1 MVETRVFNKPAG
13 RRPAGKWS
21 GGKFAPKR
29 KVCIFCANRSKSID
43 YKDTALLG
51 RFISDRG
58 KIEPCRR
65 TGTCNRH
72 QHALALAI
80 KQARHVALL
89 PFVPEH
95 IHLQGIVPPLNL
107 NPVPQPTENLNT
119 QVEMVETVE
128 AVKEETVVDVEP
140 VATIEETVADVE
152 AVAVPE
158 EVVDNVEVMPATEEE
173 ITTETQLPNDQT
185 DA

>member
-1 MVETRVFNKPAG
+1 MVETKTAARPMG
-13 RRPAGKWS
+13 RRSPSKWT

-29 KVCIFCANRSKSID
+29 KVCSFCASRAKVID
-43 YKDTALLG
+43 YKDTAMLG

-58 KIEPCRR
+58 KIEPRRR

-95 IHLQGIVPPLNL
+95 IHQQGLVPPLSL
-107 NPVPQPTENLNT
+107 NPVAGENKAAAEVKPAAENASA
-119 QVEMVETVE
+119 VPSVETE
-128 AVKEETVVDVEP
+128 AS
-140 VATIEETVADVE
+140 A
-152 AVAVPE
+152 
-158 EVVDNVEVMPATEEE
+158 
-173 ITTETQLPNDQT
+173 
-185 DA
+185 

>member
-1 MVETRVFNKPAG
+1 MG
-13 RRPAGKWS
+13 RRPPGKWT

-29 KVCIFCANRSKSID
+29 KVCSFCASRAKLID
-43 YKDTALLG
+43 YKDTATLG

-58 KIEPCRR
+58 KIEPRRR

-95 IHLQGIVPPLNL
+95 IHQQGLVPPLNL
-107 NPVPQPTENLNT
+107 NPVAVENKAAPETQPA
-119 QVEMVETVE
+119 VETAPVTTSVE
-128 AVKEETVVDVEP
+128 T
-140 VATIEETVADVE
+140 E
-152 AVAVPE
+152 AS
-158 EVVDNVEVMPATEEE
+158 T
-173 ITTETQLPNDQT
+173 
-185 DA
+185 

>member
-1 MVETRVFNKPAG
+1 MVETKTAARPMG
-13 RRPAGKWS
+13 RRPPGKWT

-29 KVCIFCANRSKSID
+29 KVCSFCASRAKVID
-43 YKDTALLG
+43 YKDTAMLG

-58 KIEPCRR
+58 KIEPRRR

-95 IHLQGIVPPLNL
+95 IHQQGLVPPLNL
-107 NPVPQPTENLNT
+107 NPVAVEN
-119 QVEMVETVE
+119 
-128 AVKEETVVDVEP
+128 K
-140 VATIEETVADVE
+140 
-152 AVAVPE
+152 
-158 EVVDNVEVMPATEEE
+158 PATEAKPAADNTPAAPSAE
-173 ITTETQLPNDQT
+173 IQAAT
-185 DA
+185 

>member
-1 MVETRVFNKPAG
+1 MG
-13 RRPAGKWS
+13 RRPPGKWT

-29 KVCIFCANRSKSID
+29 KVCSFCASRAKLID

-58 KIEPCRR
+58 KIEPRRR

-95 IHLQGIVPPLNL
+95 IHQQGLVPPLNL
-107 NPVPQPTENLNT
+107 NPV
-119 QVEMVETVE
+119 TVE
-128 AVKEETVVDVEP
+128 NKAAAEVKP
-140 VATIEETVADVE
+140 VLE
-152 AVAVPE
+152 
-158 EVVDNVEVMPATEEE
+158 NMPAAPSAEAQAA
-173 ITTETQLPNDQT
+173 I
-185 DA
+185 

>member
-1 MVETRVFNKPAG
+1 MG
-13 RRPAGKWS
+13 RRPPGKWT

-29 KVCIFCANRSKSID
+29 KVCSFCASRAKVID
-43 YKDTALLG
+43 YKDSAMLG

-58 KIEPCRR
+58 KIEPRRR

-95 IHLQGIVPPLNL
+95 IHQQGLVPPLNL
-107 NPVPQPTENLNT
+107 NPAAVEN
-119 QVEMVETVE
+119 
-128 AVKEETVVDVEP
+128 K
-140 VATIEETVADVE
+140 
-152 AVAVPE
+152 
-158 EVVDNVEVMPATEEE
+158 PATEAKPAVENTPVAPSAE
-173 ITTETQLPNDQT
+173 AQAAT
-185 DA
+185 

>member
-1 MVETRVFNKPAG
+1 MG
-13 RRPAGKWS
+13 RRPPGKWT

-29 KVCIFCANRSKSID
+29 KVCPFCASRSRVID

-58 KIEPCRR
+58 KIEPRRR

-72 QHALALAI
+72 QHTLALAI

-95 IHLQGIVPPLNL
+95 IHLQGLVPPLNL
-107 NPVPQPTENLNT
+107 NPNPV
-119 QVEMVETVE
+119 VEAKPAETKPAVETAATAPSVE
-128 AVKEETVVDVEP
+128 T
-140 VATIEETVADVE
+140 E
-152 AVAVPE
+152 ASA
-158 EVVDNVEVMPATEEE
+158 
-173 ITTETQLPNDQT
+173 
-185 DA
+185 

>member
-1 MVETRVFNKPAG
+1 MVETKTAARPMG
-13 RRPAGKWS
+13 RRPPGKWT

-29 KVCIFCANRSKSID
+29 KVCSFCASRAKVID
-43 YKDTALLG
+43 YKDTAMLG

-58 KIEPCRR
+58 KIEPRRR

-95 IHLQGIVPPLNL
+95 IHQQGLVPPLNL
-107 NPVPQPTENLNT
+107 NPVAVENKPAAEAKPAADNT
-119 QVEMVETVE
+119 PAAPSAEIQ
-128 AVKEETVVDVEP
+128 A
-140 VATIEETVADVE
+140 AT
-152 AVAVPE
+152 
-158 EVVDNVEVMPATEEE
+158 
-173 ITTETQLPNDQT
+173 
-185 DA
+185 

>member
-1 MVETRVFNKPAG
+1 MG
-13 RRPAGKWS
+13 RRPPGKWT

-29 KVCIFCANRSKSID
+29 KVCPFCASRAKVID

-58 KIEPCRR
+58 KIEPRRR

-72 QHALALAI
+72 QHTLALAI

-95 IHLQGIVPPLNL
+95 IHLQGLVPPLNL
-107 NPVPQPTENLNT
+107 NPNPVVENKSAEVKPA
-119 QVEMVETVE
+119 VEAIPSAPSVETE
-128 AVKEETVVDVEP
+128 AS
-140 VATIEETVADVE
+140 A
-152 AVAVPE
+152 
-158 EVVDNVEVMPATEEE
+158 
-173 ITTETQLPNDQT
+173 
-185 DA
+185 